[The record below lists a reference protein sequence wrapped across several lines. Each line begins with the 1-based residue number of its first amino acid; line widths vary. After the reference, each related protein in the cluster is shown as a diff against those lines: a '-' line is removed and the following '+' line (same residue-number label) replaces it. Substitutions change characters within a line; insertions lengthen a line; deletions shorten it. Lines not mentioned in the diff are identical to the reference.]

1 MDKHPAYQVTTEFSY
16 QGHPLRLILG
26 EPCGPLWI
34 NSDLYKAANMVPTTK
49 QLQALPASTRHKVFE
64 RAVDPEARYALG
76 SLNTLTT
83 DGVLLLMADSPK
95 PTVQDF
101 LAWFRATPVPVL
113 EARGNLGGERVLD
126 ENKDQEVVM
135 EVSTVANKPNIESAV
150 GRKETLAR
158 GGGPKGSGL
167 SIFTY
172 QSSSVRVIRGEDGEP
187 WFVAADVC
195 KALSIAN
202 SGNVFA
208 RLDDDEKST
217 IRITDSLIKQ
227 GLSDNNPGT
236 SLNLVNQA
244 GIFSLT
250 FNSRKPE
257 AKRFK
262 RWVTHDVLPSIY
274 KTGTYTVPA
283 AVAPPKKRRGRL
295 PLAERPSALD
305 AGLPIPFNRFQ
316 SAFLDALSI
325 QKRIRADV
333 QIAIRIARIV
343 AGRALGVDP
352 DLYLGPDDLDAPLPA
367 IAPPSPPLR
376 SIEAA
381 SAVLDIPD
389 DPEVPVERE
398 ESVLAIEDAPVAGDT
413 KSHQSD
419 DSFLSASALGKR
431 WGVPGDNSQARG
443 KYVNDMFIAAG
454 LALRERIPGRSR
466 VIPTAKGEPFALLS
480 TTEGSPSI
488 SFYRWSSTI
497 ELIPE
502 IAQEIRKIKN
512 QKERTIDM
520 FMTEDMVPRQDLFYE
535 APGVC

>member
-1 MDKHPAYQVTTEFSY
+1 MDRHPTYQ
-16 QGHPLRLILG
+16 PDI
-26 EPCGPLWI
+26 EP
-34 NSDLYKAANMVPTTK
+34 V
-49 QLQALPASTRHKVFE
+49 
-64 RAVDPEARYALG
+64 
-76 SLNTLTT
+76 
-83 DGVLLLMADSPK
+83 
-95 PTVQDF
+95 
-101 LAWFRATPVPVL
+101 
-113 EARGNLGGERVLD
+113 
-126 ENKDQEVVM
+126 
-135 EVSTVANKPNIESAV
+135 V
-150 GRKETLAR
+150 GRKEAIVR
-158 GGGPKGSGL
+158 GEVPKGSGL

-172 QSSSVRVIRGEDGEP
+172 QSSSVRVIRGENGEP

-195 KALSIAN
+195 KVLDIKNPSQALT
-202 SGNVFA
+202 
-208 RLDDDEKST
+208 RLDDDEKTQIVDPATLILNEGTKINDLLNIINESGLY
-217 IRITDSLIKQ
+217 SLI
-227 GLSDNNPGT
+227 
-236 SLNLVNQA
+236 
-244 GIFSLT
+244 LT
-250 FNSRKPE
+250 SRKPE
-257 AKRFK
+257 AKTFK
-262 RWVTHDVLPSIY
+262 RWVTHDVLPALR

-283 AVAPPKKRRGRL
+283 AVVPPKKRRGRL

-305 AGLPIPFNRFQ
+305 AGLPIPFHRFQ
-316 SAFLDALSI
+316 SAFSDALTL
-325 QKRIRADV
+325 QKRIRADM
-333 QIAIRIARIV
+333 QIAIRIARGV
-343 AGRALGVDP
+343 VGRALGVDP
-352 DLYLGPDDLDAPLPA
+352 DLYLGPDDPDAPLPA

-376 SIEAA
+376 PIEAA

-389 DPEVPVERE
+389 DPEVPAERE
-398 ESVLAIEDAPVAGDT
+398 ESVLVIEDAPVAGDT
-413 KSHQSD
+413 NSHQSD

-480 TTEGSPSI
+480 TTEGSPGI

>member
-1 MDKHPAYQVTTEFSY
+1 MDRHPAYQ
-16 QGHPLRLILG
+16 PDI
-26 EPCGPLWI
+26 
-34 NSDLYKAANMVPTTK
+34 
-49 QLQALPASTRHKVFE
+49 
-64 RAVDPEARYALG
+64 
-76 SLNTLTT
+76 
-83 DGVLLLMADSPK
+83 K
-95 PTVQDF
+95 PV
-101 LAWFRATPVPVL
+101 
-113 EARGNLGGERVLD
+113 
-126 ENKDQEVVM
+126 
-135 EVSTVANKPNIESAV
+135 V
-150 GRKETLAR
+150 GRKETLMK
-158 GGGPKGSGL
+158 GEGPEGSGL

-172 QSSSVRVIRGEDGEP
+172 QSSSVRVIRDEDGEP

-195 KALSIAN
+195 KALGIKNPADPLK
-202 SGNVFA
+202 
-208 RLDDDEKST
+208 RLKSKEKQT
-217 IRITDSLIKQ
+217 IGISYTLIKQ
-227 GLSDNNPGT
+227 GFSENAPGT
-236 SLNLVNQA
+236 KITIINEPGLYRLVFTSN
-244 GIFSLT
+244 
-250 FNSRKPE
+250 KPE
-257 AKRFK
+257 AEDFQD
-262 RWVTHDVLPSIY
+262 WVYHDVLPTLR

-283 AVAPPKKRRGRL
+283 AVSPPKKRRGRL

-316 SAFLDALSI
+316 SAFSDALSL

-333 QIAIRIARIV
+333 QTAIRIARMV

-376 SIEAA
+376 PIEAA

-389 DPEVPVERE
+389 DPEVPAERE
-398 ESVLAIEDAPVAGDT
+398 ESVLVIEDAPVAGDT
-413 KSHQSD
+413 NSHQSD

-454 LALRERIPGRSR
+454 IALRERIPGRSR
-466 VIPTAKGEPFALLS
+466 VVPTAKGEPFALLS
-480 TTEGSPSI
+480 ITEGSPGI